1 MKILFSNFLSYDWII
16 FVMAAVNAV
25 VFFLAWKKAR
35 VLYESV
41 APRINISS
49 GNAEAAIAQ
58 AQENSTYFSLYE
70 KWQKA
75 EFFYTLFC
83 NLTGIFTLLGILGTV
98 ISLLHL
104 VDSSADLTGEFMGA
118 LTSTLWGI
126 IFTIVFKLV
135 DSGISFHLDMGERIT
150 ELIQMREYEGTQKKA
165 ESKTEMVQAVQRVKK
180 HETPAPEKA
189 VTDAENVPVA
199 EQATEAAQEVTAA
212 AEASMETAKGTA
224 METAVETVAETN
236 IETTEAETEPDTE
249 PDTDKTATETGEAS
263 EAQHGDEEA

>member
-16 FVMAAVNAV
+16 FALAV
-25 VFFLAWKKAR
+25 VNIVIFFLAWKKAHA
-35 VLYESV
+35 LYESV

-49 GNAEAAIAQ
+49 GNAERAFAQ

-83 NLTGIFTLLGILGTV
+83 NLTGVFTLLGILGTV

-126 IFTIVFKLV
+126 VFTILFKV
-135 DSGISFHLDMGERIT
+135 IDSAISFDLEMGERIT
-150 ELIQMREYEGTQKKA
+150 ELIQMREYESSHKKA
-165 ESKTEMVQAVQRVKK
+165 EEDAKKTLAQRAVEELEDPWPWEEDTEKILEDVKGK
-180 HETPAPEKA
+180 KDPGKVSESPKEKKD
-189 VTDAENVPVA
+189 VDK
-199 EQATEAAQEVTAA
+199 A
-212 AEASMETAKGTA
+212 AED
-224 METAVETVAETN
+224 
-236 IETTEAETEPDTE
+236 DT
-249 PDTDKTATETGEAS
+249 S
-263 EAQHGDEEA
+263 EADGDEEA

>member
-16 FVMAAVNAV
+16 FLMAAVNAV
-25 VFFLAWKKAR
+25 IFFLAWKKAR
-35 VLYESV
+35 ALYESV

-126 IFTIVFKLV
+126 IFTIIFKLV

-150 ELIQMREYEGTQKKA
+150 ELIQMREYEGTQNKTENKA
-165 ESKTEMVQAVQRVKK
+165 EEKNVRREMTVPEAAKEPVDAEDAAKAEEISEPVKNAADEKDAVNAADTEKTAVTEDTQAVEGLKR
-180 HETPAPEKA
+180 E
-189 VTDAENVPVA
+189 
-199 EQATEAAQEVTAA
+199 
-212 AEASMETAKGTA
+212 
-224 METAVETVAETN
+224 
-236 IETTEAETEPDTE
+236 
-249 PDTDKTATETGEAS
+249 
-263 EAQHGDEEA
+263 

>member
-16 FVMAAVNAV
+16 FALAV
-25 VFFLAWKKAR
+25 VNIVIFFLAWKKAHS
-35 VLYESV
+35 LYESV

-49 GNAEAAIAQ
+49 GNAERAFAQ

-83 NLTGIFTLLGILGTV
+83 NLTGVFTLLGILGTV

-126 IFTIVFKLV
+126 VFTILFKV
-135 DSGISFHLDMGERIT
+135 IDSAISFDLEMGERIT
-150 ELIQMREYEGTQKKA
+150 ELIQMREYESVHKKA
-165 ESKTEMVQAVQRVKK
+165 EEDAKKTPAERAVEELEDPWPWEEEPEKILEEVKGK
-180 HETPAPEKA
+180 KAPEK
-189 VTDAENVPVA
+189 VSEDRKNPKEKR
-199 EQATEAAQEVTAA
+199 AAG
-212 AEASMETAKGTA
+212 KK
-224 METAVETVAETN
+224 
-236 IETTEAETEPDTE
+236 
-249 PDTDKTATETGEAS
+249 DTDKEGTDKAAEEDTS
-263 EAQHGDEEA
+263 EADGDEEA

>member
-1 MKILFSNFLSYDWII
+1 MKILFSNFFSYDWII
-16 FVMAAVNAV
+16 FAMAVVNAV
-25 VFFLAWKKAR
+25 IFFLAWKKAR
-35 VLYESV
+35 ALYESV

-83 NLTGIFTLLGILGTV
+83 NLTGVFTLLGILGTV

-126 IFTIVFKLV
+126 IFTIIFYWGSCRQITLPRSSVKGGQNTDPGRLPACSALADSVVSYSVAMVLSCWTILV
-135 DSGISFHLDMGERIT
+135 ISC
-150 ELIQMREYEGTQKKA
+150 
-165 ESKTEMVQAVQRVKK
+165 
-180 HETPAPEKA
+180 
-189 VTDAENVPVA
+189 
-199 EQATEAAQEVTAA
+199 
-212 AEASMETAKGTA
+212 
-224 METAVETVAETN
+224 
-236 IETTEAETEPDTE
+236 
-249 PDTDKTATETGEAS
+249 
-263 EAQHGDEEA
+263 

>member
-16 FVMAAVNAV
+16 FAMAVVNAV
-25 VFFLAWKKAR
+25 IFFLAWKKAR
-35 VLYESV
+35 ALYESV

-126 IFTIVFKLV
+126 IFTIIFKLV

-165 ESKTEMVQAVQRVKK
+165 ESKPETVPAAEPAAKPETVKEPAK
-180 HETPAPEKA
+180 AEETTA
-189 VTDAENVPVA
+189 AEP
-199 EQATEAAQEVTAA
+199 AA
-212 AEASMETAKGTA
+212 AEEPSKAAEPEATESAK
-224 METAVETVAETN
+224 E
-236 IETTEAETEPDTE
+236 ETTE
-249 PDTDKTATETGEAS
+249 TETAAVTEDTQAA
-263 EAQHGDEEA
+263 EAQNGDEEA

>member
-16 FVMAAVNAV
+16 FAMAVVNAV
-25 VFFLAWKKAR
+25 IFFLAWKKAR
-35 VLYESV
+35 ALYESV

-126 IFTIVFKLV
+126 IFTIIFKLV

-165 ESKTEMVQAVQRVKK
+165 ESKQETVPAAEPAAKQETVKEPVKAEETTAAEPAVAEEPLKATEPEATESAKE
-180 HETPAPEKA
+180 ETTETETAA
-189 VTDAENVPVA
+189 VTEDT
-199 EQATEAAQEVTAA
+199 QA
-212 AEASMETAKGTA
+212 AEAQS
-224 METAVETVAETN
+224 
-236 IETTEAETEPDTE
+236 
-249 PDTDKTATETGEAS
+249 
-263 EAQHGDEEA
+263 GDEEA

>member
-16 FVMAAVNAV
+16 FLMAAVNAV
-25 VFFLAWKKAR
+25 IFFLAWKKAR
-35 VLYESV
+35 ALYESV

-126 IFTIVFKLV
+126 IFTIIFKLV

-150 ELIQMREYEGTQKKA
+150 ELIQMREYEGTQNKTENKA
-165 ESKTEMVQAVQRVKK
+165 EEKNVRREMTVPEAAKESVDAEDAAKAEEISEPVKNAADEKDAVNAADTEKTAVTEDTQAVEGLKR
-180 HETPAPEKA
+180 E
-189 VTDAENVPVA
+189 
-199 EQATEAAQEVTAA
+199 
-212 AEASMETAKGTA
+212 
-224 METAVETVAETN
+224 
-236 IETTEAETEPDTE
+236 
-249 PDTDKTATETGEAS
+249 
-263 EAQHGDEEA
+263 

>member
-1 MKILFSNFLSYDWII
+1 
-16 FVMAAVNAV
+16 
-25 VFFLAWKKAR
+25 
-35 VLYESV
+35 
-41 APRINISS
+41 
-49 GNAEAAIAQ
+49 
-58 AQENSTYFSLYE
+58 
-70 KWQKA
+70 
-75 EFFYTLFC
+75 
-83 NLTGIFTLLGILGTV
+83 V

-199 EQATEAAQEVTAA
+199 EEAQEATAA
-212 AEASMETAKGTA
+212 AEASMETA

-263 EAQHGDEEA
+263 EAQSGDEEA

>member
-35 VLYESV
+35 ALYESV

-118 LTSTLWGI
+118 LTSTPWGI

-165 ESKTEMVQAVQRVKK
+165 ESKTEMVQAVQCVKK

-199 EQATEAAQEVTAA
+199 ERATEEAQEKTAA
-212 AEASMETAKGTA
+212 AEDTE
-224 METAVETVAETN
+224 
-236 IETTEAETEPDTE
+236 ETTEAATEPDAAASDAGTAD
-249 PDTDKTATETGEAS
+249 PDNAAVTETVQAA
-263 EAQHGDEEA
+263 EAQSGDEEA

>member
-35 VLYESV
+35 ALYESV

-126 IFTIVFKLV
+126 IFTIIFKLV

-165 ESKTEMVQAVQRVKK
+165 ESKTEEADAEKV
-180 HETPAPEKA
+180 PEIAAEKEKMAAAEEITEIAEAATESNADASDPDNAA
-189 VTDAENVPVA
+189 VTET
-199 EQATEAAQEVTAA
+199 ATEAQ
-212 AEASMETAKGTA
+212 
-224 METAVETVAETN
+224 N
-236 IETTEAETEPDTE
+236 
-249 PDTDKTATETGEAS
+249 
-263 EAQHGDEEA
+263 GDEEA

>member
-1 MKILFSNFLSYDWII
+1 MNILFSNFLSYDWII
-16 FVMAAVNAV
+16 FGMAVVNAV
-25 VFFLAWKKAR
+25 IFFLAWKKAR
-35 VLYESV
+35 ALYESV

-126 IFTIVFKLV
+126 IFTIIFKLV

-165 ESKTEMVQAVQRVKK
+165 ESKPETVPAAEPAAKPETVKEPVK
-180 HETPAPEKA
+180 AEETTA
-189 VTDAENVPVA
+189 AEPVVA
-199 EQATEAAQEVTAA
+199 EEPLKATDPEATE
-212 AEASMETAKGTA
+212 SAK
-224 METAVETVAETN
+224 E
-236 IETTEAETEPDTE
+236 ETTE
-249 PDTDKTATETGEAS
+249 TETAAVTEDTQAA

>member
-35 VLYESV
+35 ALYESV

-199 EQATEAAQEVTAA
+199 EEAQEVTAA

-236 IETTEAETEPDTE
+236 IETTEAETEPDT
-249 PDTDKTATETGEAS
+249 DKTATETGEAS